1 MLSLSRSLFDNLHSL
16 HRELDSLFDRTWGSS
31 GRFLPSFGGREV
43 FYPELE
49 CYTKDGSIVYR
60 MAIPGVDPQKVD
72 LSVVGNQLTVKG
84 ERSAPAEIKDE
95 NWYVREFRYGQFE
108 RTFSLPEGV
117 ETDKINAT
125 FNNGVL
131 EISVP
136 ADHVLPR
143 KIEVKQLGTGEQ
155 KPQLKATA

>member
-1 MLSLSRSLFDNLHSL
+1 MLSLSKSLFDDLHSL
-16 HRELDSLFDRTWGSS
+16 HRELDTLFDRTWGPS
-31 GRFLPSFGGREV
+31 GRLLPSFSGRDV
-43 FYPELE
+43 FHPELE

-84 ERSAPAEIKDE
+84 DRSAPAEIKDE
-95 NWYVREFRYGQFE
+95 NWYVREFRYGRFE

-136 ADHVLPR
+136 AANVLPR

>member
-31 GRFLPSFGGREV
+31 SRFLPSFSGRDV

-117 ETDKINAT
+117 EADKINAT

-136 ADHVLPR
+136 AANVLPR